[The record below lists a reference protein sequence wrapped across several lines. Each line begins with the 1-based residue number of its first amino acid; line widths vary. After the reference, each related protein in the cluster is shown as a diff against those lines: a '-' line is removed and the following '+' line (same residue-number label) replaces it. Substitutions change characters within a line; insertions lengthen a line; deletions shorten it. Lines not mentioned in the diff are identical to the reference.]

1 MFYNILLSMLY
12 LSVYIF
18 IFIFLYKTRFIWHF
32 SVRHN
37 YSDYTL
43 WIASVKEVY
52 YAELTGTVL
61 TTEESFYTV
70 ISGPRVNRAEKRIK
84 IFMGNARRR
93 NTRVVGVDGVAEI
106 IGFARSQLWRL
117 VSKWK
122 TTLFVCRAYRKN
134 SQNVKLKIS

>member
-1 MFYNILLSMLY
+1 MLY

-18 IFIFLYKTRFIWHF
+18 IFIFYIKLVLFGILACAIITVTTHCELR
-32 SVRHN
+32 
-37 YSDYTL
+37 
-43 WIASVKEVY
+43 VY

-93 NTRVVGVDGVAEI
+93 NTRVVDGVAKI
-106 IGFARSQLWRL
+106 IGFARSQL
-117 VSKWK
+117 
-122 TTLFVCRAYRKN
+122 
-134 SQNVKLKIS
+134 